1 MHMNHR
7 NHYITG
13 LHSGDR
19 ENTPKRRGCLWKCKA
34 FRSFSLLQKGSRTHS
49 CLSARRLEK
58 HHTDSREKV
67 PYMLG
72 GRRRCSEKAACK
84 HGGGPVLTS
93 VISTSVYSKK
103 LQNRNFISIF
113 QDMGEHTW
121 EQSHRNRTRK
131 ELRSACSLFSRAWES
146 HIYLWHVTIWDL
158 RLETLLSI
166 QMLYSLTFINV
177 FVKSNSNCHC
187 CNIGLWGFLSLVWD
201 SQMLLPPLGCLSMQI
216 HQCCVLGHPDCCC
229 HFPGSGWRN
238 AHCPSKESFKSY
250 GLINSLEA
258 EV

>member
-34 FRSFSLLQKGSRTHS
+34 FRSFSLLQKDSRTHS

-103 LQNRNFISIF
+103 LRNRNFISIF

-187 CNIGLWGFLSLVWD
+187 CNIGLRISISSVGFPNVTSSSGLLVNANPSVLCLGPSWLLLSLSWVR
-201 SQMLLPPLGCLSMQI
+201 LEECTLPQQRVFQKLW
-216 HQCCVLGHPDCCC
+216 V
-229 HFPGSGWRN
+229 N
-238 AHCPSKESFKSY
+238 
-250 GLINSLEA
+250 
-258 EV
+258 